1 MSHSVRYEYAPRAGL
16 GADGA
21 SDQRLQ
27 PRRTAAVA
35 ALVTAVPRGHQQS
48 AIAGVSHGA
57 GDPASQPAGKKVQQ
71 EKVRGIGV
79 IS

>member
-1 MSHSVRYEYAPRAGL
+1 VRYEYAPRAGL

-27 PRRTAAVA
+27 RTAAVA

-71 EKVRGIGV
+71 EKVRGIGGV
-79 IS
+79 TVAGL